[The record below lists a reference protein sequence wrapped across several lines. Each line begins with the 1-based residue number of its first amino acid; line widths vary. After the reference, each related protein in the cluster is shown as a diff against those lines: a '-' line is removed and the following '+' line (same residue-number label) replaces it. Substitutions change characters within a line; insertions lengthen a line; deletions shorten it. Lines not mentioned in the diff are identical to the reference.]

1 MGNVPHRPNGMSAR
15 PYDPSMENAIPW
27 PDPPLEGP
35 SFILR
40 PFAGTDFEAAREL
53 EQEAAV
59 ARWVPP
65 LPADDGE
72 AVVAF
77 YERCR
82 LEGELLHL
90 TIADPASGAYLGETM
105 LALGEHRVGEV
116 GCCVVPAAR
125 GRGIATATLRA
136 LTDWAFSE
144 LALGRVQV
152 FVGVENPVALR
163 LAEASGFRREGTLR
177 GYWEEDGR
185 RLDAIVLA
193 RLPGDQVA

>member
-1 MGNVPHRPNGMSAR
+1 MIGAAYDAAMGDAV
-15 PYDPSMENAIPW
+15 PW
-27 PDPPLEGP
+27 PDPPLRGNG
-35 SFILR
+35 FVLR
-40 PFAGTDFEAAREL
+40 PFAADDFAAAQEL
-53 EQEAAV
+53 AEDPAV

-65 LPADDGE
+65 LPADDGD

-82 LEGELLHL
+82 LAGELLHL
-90 TIADPASGAYLGETM
+90 VIADTASAAYLGETM
-105 LALGEHRVGEV
+105 VALGDHRVGEV

-136 LTDWAFSE
+136 LTDWAFAE
-144 LALGRVQV
+144 LGLGRVQV
-152 FVGVENPVALR
+152 FVGVENLAALR

-193 RLPGDQVA
+193 RLPGDHA